1 MQIFRLKT
9 LLASAILALSGAQVS
24 AQNQAPNQAQNQEVI
39 GYIKTVDANANVVLG
54 GQATPAKP
62 GMALQRGMLLK
73 TGTPGGMGVIFKD
86 STTLS
91 IGPDTELWVDEY
103 LFTPGKGELKLGASL
118 AKGSLYY
125 ISGVIAKLKPE
136 SVTVKTPTGMIG
148 VRGTQFLAKVDP
160 KDTE

>member
-1 MQIFRLKT
+1 MRLFRLFPSKS
-9 LLASAILALSGAQVS
+9 LLACTVLALSGAQVG
-24 AQNQAPNQAQNQEVI
+24 AQNQEVI
-39 GYIKTVDANANVVLG
+39 GYVKTVDASASVVLA

-73 TGTPGGMGVIFKD
+73 TGTPGSMGVVFKD
-86 STTLS
+86 STTMS

-103 LFTPGKGELKLGASL
+103 LFAPGKGELKLGTSL
-118 AKGSLYY
+118 TKGSLYY

-160 KDTE
+160 RDAE

>member
-1 MQIFRLKT
+1 MPLFRLKT
-9 LLASAILALSGAQVS
+9 LPKTLLVSTALALSGAQ
-24 AQNQAPNQAQNQEVI
+24 AGAQNQEVI
-39 GYIKTVDANANVVLG
+39 GYIKTVDANASVVLG
-54 GQATPAKP
+54 GQTTPAKP

-103 LFTPGKGELKLGASL
+103 VFAPGKGELKLGASL